1 MSVSKRCLAIMLCCL
16 LAMSSLTGCGKKK
29 DDAENSETVVKTEF
43 SEMTLKPGEPDKE
56 VKAYFEE
63 FQDALHK
70 YNVDTISEYIV
81 QDTPQ
86 KGTYLGY
93 MSDESFKDMFKFY
106 AQNITLTPLE
116 VLQDGWVAVQV
127 TYYDNRYTDFMRP
140 VLAGEGD
147 PRSDFYKS
155 VDEAVTVLREQ
166 LVELGVDPDAPITV
180 HQKEMPS
187 LDEIRKEAEKQA
199 RKDLHLDKD
208 ENSKPTGE
216 VGIQDL
222 VDEELDKGSA
232 ENLNQEVLEIISNIP
247 KAARHEGWNYLKE
260 KSIQEWVEFLK
271 SHKDSMQKVNSVMY
285 VKLQNNGD
293 RFGMLMSDNDFV
305 TLCGRLPIFV
315 GLDTKYIIEDYDLYY
330 KWMQFRKEYDN
341 ILNTSFEQWDA
352 LRNMSDEEAK
362 HELEIMF
369 HDDLVQWGYD
379 MLNKNGQ
386 NVRNT
391 EKWRDA
397 KDDEARVQLLVDERM
412 EIEANLGEILKV
424 YPVFGKYDVSTDM
437 EAIKENFVPR
447 DLSALIDMSVAQ
459 LNVRA
464 YYTLLKDDPSLKNF
478 MQTWKSTLEDELIKQ
493 DGNKFYVRFKTPDI
507 NAIVAELLSEGSWEP
522 IELRNEVTEIIA
534 KGKDLPYTYQYL
546 NVDIQPG
553 QGQFGIAFGNN
564 FDMELITVML
574 NDMVQEKLG
583 LSGIKKVEFTGSET
597 DLRVNYPGIPD
608 SVYSSSSEEEK

>member
-1 MSVSKRCLAIMLCCL
+1 MLVSKRCLAAMLCCL
-16 LAMSSLTGCGKKK
+16 VALGSLTGCDKGG
-29 DDAENSETVVKTEF
+29 DEGNSQTVVKTEF
-43 SEMTLKPGEPDKE
+43 AEMTLEPGEPSKE

-106 AQNITLTPLE
+106 VQNVTLEPLE
-116 VLQDGWVAVQV
+116 VLQDGWVAVKV
-127 TYYDNRYTDFMRP
+127 TYYDNRYTDFKRP
-140 VLAGEGD
+140 ILEGEGD
-147 PRSDFYKS
+147 PRGDFYKS

-166 LVELGVDPDAPITV
+166 LIELGVDPDAPITV

-187 LDEIRKEAEKQA
+187 LEEIREQAMIDA
-199 RKDLHLDKD
+199 RKQLHLDEED
-208 ENSKPTGE
+208 SRPSGE

-247 KAARHEGWNYLKE
+247 KATRHEGWNYLKE

-271 SHKDSMQKVNSVMY
+271 SHKDEMQKVDSVIY

-315 GLDTKYIIEDYDLYY
+315 GLDTKYILEDYDLYY
-330 KWMQFRKEYDN
+330 KWIQFQKEYNN
-341 ILNTSFEQWDA
+341 IVNNSFEQWDA
-352 LRNMSDEEAK
+352 LRNMSDEEAA

-369 HDDLVQWGYD
+369 HDDLVQYGYD

-391 EKWRDA
+391 EKWKDA
-397 KDDEARVQLLVDERM
+397 KDDEARAQLLVDERM

-424 YPVFGKYDVSTDM
+424 YPVFGKYDVAVDM
-437 EAIKENFVPR
+437 EAIKENFIPR

-464 YYTLLKDDPSLKNF
+464 YYTLLKDDPSLKAF
-478 MQTWKSTLEDELIKQ
+478 MEVWKSTLEDELIKQ

-507 NAIVAELLSEGSWEP
+507 NAIVAELLSKGNTDP
-522 IELRNEVTEIIA
+522 IELRESVTETLK

-546 NVDIQPG
+546 NIDIQKG

-583 LSGIKKVEFTGSET
+583 LTGIKKVELTGSDT
-597 DLRVNYPGIPD
+597 DLRVSYPGIPD
-608 SVYSSSSEEEK
+608 SIYGGESSEKE